1 MKPFIKLNGVVAS
14 LDRENVDTD
23 QIIPAVHLKRIERSG
38 FGQFLFSQPG
48 WRFLSDGQPDPAFEL
63 NRPSYQGA
71 SILIAGRNFG
81 GGSSREHAPWALL
94 DYGFS
99 VIIAPSFAD
108 IFYNNCFQNGMLP
121 IVLEDSV
128 IRSLMEKSQ
137 SRAEGYELTVDLQNE
152 EIYDGEGFRIG
163 FKTDPYRRESL
174 LKGLDDIGMTLEM
187 TDKILAFERAN
198 Q

>member
-23 QIIPAVHLKRIERSG
+23 QIIPAVHLKRLERSG

-48 WRFLSDGQPDPAFEL
+48 WRFLPDGQPDPEFEL
-63 NRPSYQGA
+63 NKPSYQGA
-71 SILIAGRNFG
+71 SVLIAGRNFG
-81 GGSSREHAPWALL
+81 SGSSREHAPWALL
-94 DYGFS
+94 DYGFR
-99 VIIAPSFAD
+99 VIIATSFAD

-128 IRSLMEKSQ
+128 IKTLMEKSQ
-137 SRAEGYELTVDLQNE
+137 SSAEGYELTVDLQNE

-163 FKTDPYRRESL
+163 FKTDPFRRESL
-174 LKGLDDIGMTLEM
+174 LKGLDDIGMTLQM
-187 TDKILAFERAN
+187 NDKILEFERAN